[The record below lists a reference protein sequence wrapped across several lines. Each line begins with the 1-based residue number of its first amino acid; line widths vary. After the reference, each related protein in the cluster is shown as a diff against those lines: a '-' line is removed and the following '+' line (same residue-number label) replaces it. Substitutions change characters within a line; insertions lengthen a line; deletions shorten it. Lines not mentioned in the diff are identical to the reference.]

1 MSCCSSENTCR
12 TTVSVIGWTVLALA
26 SIVVITMIPE
36 IKRYIKIS
44 SM

>member
-1 MSCCSSENTCR
+1 MSCCSSEGTCQR
-12 TTVSVIGWTVLALA
+12 TVRFLFWTIALA
-26 SIVVITMIPE
+26 AGVAVVASLPE